1 MNFVPAP
8 MPDNES
14 RRQEAVERLQIKG
27 TDQHDVMIVY
37 SEMAQELT
45 GFAAVAATL
54 FDADS
59 QYSLASCN
67 FPGKSGDK
75 LMDRA
80 QSICSYTILSN
91 KPTLIPDTSS
101 DHRTSNHPA
110 VLSGM
115 CKSYAG
121 FPIIN
126 KDNYALGSFCL
137 VHPEKKELNSQQ
149 IILIQKLVA
158 RLAHQLDTQSEQREV
173 TSNKIQNAI
182 NIFSEVAPGASLD
195 DFKYF
200 ISLCSDKKVS
210 SSLLQNLIDLDLC
223 ILKENKISLT
233 QKGRETQQKMGL
245 QTRIL
250 QKMKVEGDAA
260 DSMVNDMLSKLGEI

>member
-1 MNFVPAP
+1 MNFIPAP
-8 MPDNES
+8 MPANET
-14 RRQEAVERLQIKG
+14 RRQEAVERLKIKG

-45 GFAAVAATL
+45 GFTAVAATL

-67 FPGKSGDK
+67 FPGKSGDI

-80 QSICSYTILSN
+80 QSICSYTILSD

-101 DHRTSNHPA
+101 DERTAHHPA

-137 VHPEKKELNSQQ
+137 VHPEKKALTEQQ
-149 IILIQKLVA
+149 IILVQKLVA

-173 TSNKIQNAI
+173 TSNKIQEAI
-182 NIFSEVAPGASLD
+182 NQFSKVAPNASLD

-200 ISLCSDKKVS
+200 ISLCSDKNVS
-210 SSLLQNLIDLDLC
+210 LTLLRNLIDLDLC
-223 ILKENKISLT
+223 FIEDTKVSLT
-233 QKGRETQQKMGL
+233 QKGRDTQQKMGL
-245 QTRIL
+245 QTQIL

-260 DSMVNDMLSKLGEI
+260 DNMVDDMLSKLGET

>member
-1 MNFVPAP
+1 MNFIAAP
-8 MPDNES
+8 MPANEI
-14 RRQEAVERLQIKG
+14 RRQEAVERLKIKG
-27 TDQHDVMIVY
+27 TDQHDVMVVY

-67 FPGKSGDK
+67 FPGNSGDK
-75 LMDRA
+75 LMDRTE
-80 QSICSYTILSN
+80 SICSYTILSN
-91 KPTLIPDTSS
+91 KPTLIPDTMS
-101 DHRTSNHPA
+101 DQRTAGHPA
-110 VLSGM
+110 VISGM
-115 CKSYAG
+115 CAAYAG

-137 VHPEKKELNSQQ
+137 VHTEKKALTEQQ
-149 IILIQKLVA
+149 IILVQKLVA

-173 TSNKIQNAI
+173 TSTKMQDAI
-182 NIFSEVAPGASLD
+182 NEFSKVAPNASLD

-200 ISLCSDKKVS
+200 ISLCSNKNVS
-210 SSLLQNLIDLDLC
+210 EPLLKNLIALDLC
-223 ILKENKISLT
+223 VLKDDKTSLT

-245 QTRIL
+245 QTQIL

-260 DSMVNDMLSKLGEI
+260 DNMVNDMLSQLGDV

>member
-1 MNFVPAP
+1 MNFIAAP
-8 MPDNES
+8 MPANES
-14 RRQEAVERLQIKG
+14 RRQEAVERLKIKG
-27 TDQHDVMIVY
+27 TDQHDVMVVY

-67 FPGKSGDK
+67 FPGNSGDK
-75 LMDRA
+75 LMNRA
-80 QSICSYTILSN
+80 ESICSYTILSN
-91 KPTLIPDTSS
+91 EPTLIPDTMS
-101 DHRTSNHPA
+101 DQRTAGHPA
-110 VLSGM
+110 VISGM
-115 CKSYAG
+115 CAAYAG

-137 VHPEKKELNSQQ
+137 VHNEKKALTEQQ
-149 IILIQKLVA
+149 IILVQKLVA

-173 TSNKIQNAI
+173 TSTKMQDAI
-182 NIFSEVAPGASLD
+182 NEFSKVAPNASLD

-200 ISLCSDKKVS
+200 ISLCSDKNVS
-210 SSLLQNLIDLDLC
+210 ERLLKNLIALDLC
-223 ILKENKISLT
+223 VPKDDKTSLT

-245 QTRIL
+245 QTQIL

-260 DSMVNDMLSKLGEI
+260 DNMVNDMLSQLGEI

>member
-1 MNFVPAP
+1 
-8 MPDNES
+8 
-14 RRQEAVERLQIKG
+14 
-27 TDQHDVMIVY
+27 
-37 SEMAQELT
+37 
-45 GFAAVAATL
+45 
-54 FDADS
+54 
-59 QYSLASCN
+59 
-67 FPGKSGDK
+67 
-75 LMDRA
+75 MDRA

-101 DHRTSNHPA
+101 DNRTANHPA

-182 NIFSEVAPGASLD
+182 NILTKDRTTIVIAHRLSTILNSDKIYVIDGGKVIGEGKHDELIKSSEVYKNFYEKQIQKDS
-195 DFKYF
+195 
-200 ISLCSDKKVS
+200 VS
-210 SSLLQNLIDLDLC
+210 YTH
-223 ILKENKISLT
+223 LT
-233 QKGRETQQKMGL
+233 LPTK
-245 QTRIL
+245 
-250 QKMKVEGDAA
+250 A
-260 DSMVNDMLSKLGEI
+260 

>member
-101 DHRTSNHPA
+101 DHRTANHPA

-149 IILIQKLVA
+149 IIFCLLY
-158 RLAHQLDTQSEQREV
+158 
-173 TSNKIQNAI
+173 TSPSPRDATL
-182 NIFSEVAPGASLD
+182 SRMP
-195 DFKYF
+195 
-200 ISLCSDKKVS
+200 S
-210 SSLLQNLIDLDLC
+210 S
-223 ILKENKISLT
+223 
-233 QKGRETQQKMGL
+233 
-245 QTRIL
+245 
-250 QKMKVEGDAA
+250 A
-260 DSMVNDMLSKLGEI
+260 

>member
-1 MNFVPAP
+1 MNFIAAP
-8 MPDNES
+8 MPANEI
-14 RRQEAVERLQIKG
+14 RRQEAVERLKIKG
-27 TDQHDVMIVY
+27 TDQHDVMVVY

-67 FPGKSGDK
+67 FPGNSGDK

-80 QSICSYTILSN
+80 ESICSYTILSN
-91 KPTLIPDTSS
+91 KPTLIPDTMS
-101 DHRTSNHPA
+101 DQRTAGHPA
-110 VLSGM
+110 VISGM
-115 CKSYAG
+115 CAAYAG

-137 VHPEKKELNSQQ
+137 VHTEKKALTEQQ
-149 IILIQKLVA
+149 IVLVQKLVA

-173 TSNKIQNAI
+173 TSAKMQDAI
-182 NIFSEVAPGASLD
+182 NEFSKVAPNASLD

-200 ISLCSDKKVS
+200 ISLCSDKNVS
-210 SSLLQNLIDLDLC
+210 EPLLKNLIALDLC
-223 ILKENKISLT
+223 VLKDDKTSLT

-245 QTRIL
+245 QTQIL

-260 DSMVNDMLSKLGEI
+260 DNMVNDMLSQLGDV

>member
-1 MNFVPAP
+1 MSFTPAP
-8 MPDNES
+8 MPANES
-14 RRQEAVERLQIKG
+14 RRQEAVERLKIKG

-45 GFAAVAATL
+45 GFTSVAATL

-67 FPGKSGDK
+67 FPGKSGDI
-75 LMDRA
+75 LMERA
-80 QSICSYTILSN
+80 QSICSYTILSE
-91 KPTLIPDTSS
+91 KPTLIPNTAS
-101 DHRTSNHPA
+101 DERTANHPA

-137 VHPEKKELNSQQ
+137 VHPEEKELTEQQ
-149 IILIQKLVA
+149 IILVQKLVA

-173 TSNKIQNAI
+173 TSNKIQDAI
-182 NIFSEVAPGASLD
+182 NEFSKVAPHASLA

-200 ISLCSDKKVS
+200 ISICSDKNVS
-210 SSLLQNLIDLDLC
+210 VQLLKNLIDLDLC
-223 ILKENKISLT
+223 LVEDNKILLT
-233 QKGRETQQKMGL
+233 QKGRDTQQRMGL
-245 QTRIL
+245 QTQIL
-250 QKMKVEGDAA
+250 QKMRVEGDAA
-260 DSMVNDMLSKLGEI
+260 ENMVDDMLLKLGEI

>member
-101 DHRTSNHPA
+101 DHR
-110 VLSGM
+110 LS
-115 CKSYAG
+115 
-121 FPIIN
+121 
-126 KDNYALGSFCL
+126 
-137 VHPEKKELNSQQ
+137 
-149 IILIQKLVA
+149 LI
-158 RLAHQLDTQSEQREV
+158 H
-173 TSNKIQNAI
+173 I
-182 NIFSEVAPGASLD
+182 
-195 DFKYF
+195 
-200 ISLCSDKKVS
+200 
-210 SSLLQNLIDLDLC
+210 
-223 ILKENKISLT
+223 
-233 QKGRETQQKMGL
+233 
-245 QTRIL
+245 
-250 QKMKVEGDAA
+250 
-260 DSMVNDMLSKLGEI
+260 

>member
-1 MNFVPAP
+1 MKFIPAP
-8 MPDNES
+8 MPANES
-14 RRQEAVERLQIKG
+14 RRQEAVERLKIKG

-67 FPGKSGDK
+67 FPGKSGDI

-80 QSICSYTILSN
+80 QSICSYTLLSSE
-91 KPTLIPDTSS
+91 PTLIPDTVS
-101 DHRTSNHPA
+101 DERTANHPA
-110 VLSGM
+110 VTSGM
-115 CKSYAG
+115 CGSYAG

-137 VHPEKKELNSQQ
+137 VHPEKKKLTEEQ
-149 IILIQKLVA
+149 IVLIQKLVA
-158 RLAHQLDTQSEQREV
+158 RLAHQLDTQSEQREI
-173 TSNKIQNAI
+173 TSNKMQDAI
-182 NIFSEVAPGASLD
+182 NEFSKVAPNASLS

-200 ISLCSDKKVS
+200 ISLCSDKEVS
-210 SSLLQNLIDLDLC
+210 SPLLVNLINLGLC
-223 ILKENKISLT
+223 IVEDSKTSLT

-245 QTRIL
+245 QTQIL

-260 DSMVNDMLSKLGEI
+260 NNMVNDMLSQLGEI

>member
-1 MNFVPAP
+1 
-8 MPDNES
+8 
-14 RRQEAVERLQIKG
+14 
-27 TDQHDVMIVY
+27 
-37 SEMAQELT
+37 MAII
-45 GFAAVAATL
+45 F
-54 FDADS
+54 F
-59 QYSLASCN
+59 
-67 FPGKSGDK
+67 
-75 LMDRA
+75 
-80 QSICSYTILSN
+80 IL
-91 KPTLIPDTSS
+91 
-101 DHRTSNHPA
+101 
-110 VLSGM
+110 
-115 CKSYAG
+115 
-121 FPIIN
+121 
-126 KDNYALGSFCL
+126 
-137 VHPEKKELNSQQ
+137 Q

-223 ILKENKISLT
+223 ILKENNISLT

-250 QKMKVEGDAA
+250 KKMKVEGDAA